1 MISASVNIANA
12 PLPAEETP
20 ESVRADS
27 LRMLAELARIGM
39 AISRSLEEL
48 AALDLARGMQAQTA
62 WTPPGT
68 GPAQPPKSGNDVGL
82 SLLRVSRAVRLTL
95 AMRLRLVGEPVE
107 AASPKPA
114 APRAPVDPEAA
125 REARRRR
132 WSTLAKDMVR
142 QGVERAIAAEAR
154 GEKAESLYA
163 ELHEKLEAPDELA
176 ELDGLGLS
184 QIIVKIC
191 NDLGVGP
198 RDKLAARRQAAR
210 EAGVALQPEPPDPAE
225 RRLGPGSFSPPSR
238 ASGRD
243 DGWGGARDDG
253 PDEDVDLAANDNPDD
268 QPP

>member
-1 MISASVNIANA
+1 
-12 PLPAEETP
+12 
-20 ESVRADS
+20 
-27 LRMLAELARIGM
+27 
-39 AISRSLEEL
+39 
-48 AALDLARGMQAQTA
+48 MQAQTA
-62 WTPPGT
+62 WTPPGAA
-68 GPAQPPKSGNDVGL
+68 PAQPGKSGNDIQAGFA
-82 SLLRVSRAVRLTL
+82 RVARAVRLTL
-95 AMRLRLVGEPVE
+95 AMRLRLVSEPAPE
-107 AASPKPA
+107 AARP

-154 GEKAESLYA
+154 GERAESLYA
-163 ELHEKLEAPDELA
+163 ELREKLEDPDELA

-198 RDKLAARRQAAR
+198 KDKLAARRRAAR
-210 EAGVALQPEPPDPAE
+210 EAGVALQPEPAE

-243 DGWGGARDDG
+243 DGWGEALDESPDD
-253 PDEDVDLAANDNPDD
+253 EAELAANDGGGGQGP
-268 QPP
+268 

>member
-1 MISASVNIANA
+1 VNIANA

-20 ESVRADS
+20 ETVRAES

-48 AALDLARGMQAQTA
+48 AALELARGMQAQTA
-62 WTPPGT
+62 WTPPGAA
-68 GPAQPPKSGNDVGL
+68 PAQPPKSGNDIQLGFA
-82 SLLRVSRAVRLTL
+82 RVAKAVRLTL
-95 AMRLRLVGEPVE
+95 AMRLRLAGEPAE
-107 AASPKPA
+107 AASPRA
-114 APRAPVDPEAA
+114 APRAPADPEAA

-154 GEKAESLYA
+154 GEKAERLYA
-163 ELHEKLEAPDELA
+163 ELHEKLEDPDELA

-198 RDKLAARRQAAR
+198 RDKLAARREAAR
-210 EAGVALQPEPPDPAE
+210 EAGVALQPEPPPPEQANLHPAVNRNVHGMLGWTAPE
-225 RRLGPGSFSPPSR
+225 RHRCARLRSC
-238 ASGRD
+238 
-243 DGWGGARDDG
+243 
-253 PDEDVDLAANDNPDD
+253 
-268 QPP
+268 